1 MEEWKKIQKTYKI
14 RELIGITGMIMSF
27 VIGAIC
33 DWNVLVQ
40 SNILIPIDD
49 IEAFSLTIIQ
59 IQATVGTLIFTIIAL
74 ITLLTDN
81 SIEAKWKKQ
90 TEIGI
95 VKSKYCGLFF
105 KEFQELLDET
115 VVEELLD
122 ITNLYAFEAKINH
135 SPALIMNVTPIGAA
149 RENLI
154 GMVFEERISLDKNR
168 TSIIKL
174 CDDYANCF
182 YKTADTEEKAYKI
195 IIRYID
201 ELIEKSKE
209 EKSYYQH
216 DEEIVQ
222 LFLIVAK
229 MAKSSKSWLK
239 EFVENM
245 IVEYC
250 SGTSR
255 RDSVAEEILKAV
267 VKKCPLLFAMELPE
281 LACKSAETLWGQRVS
296 RKHFRYDGYDHN
308 NVRAYGL
315 SDNANHFDNNENG
328 VYNNTF
334 FWYVM
339 RCDFVKG
346 LEWAISFVN
355 NAVQTFAENKP
366 DEITNIEIFFPK
378 ENKKRVYLGNGW
390 LWMADIMEHN
400 LPVVLTDIVFVIKK
414 TVINSMRNSSES
426 AYIKG
431 LAEYVKNTIYE
442 KANNVLLLSII
453 EAIGMNYQKE
463 MPGYALEL
471 ASSMELIY
479 FDIYRSGEFISNPTK
494 ELLEKHIMLSM
505 GVPEIIRRY
514 IKNHNDAEYE
524 FIPNMVPKLRG
535 VDYWIRENKGNE
547 YQNKRSEIIQ
557 EYLYDG
563 KGGDLSEFDISNY
576 DIDLLCNIACCG
588 LDTEDEEF
596 AIVISSIVQCMIEI
610 WHKNCKEM
618 RAHEIIDTF
627 QEHKVSSY
635 FQREL
640 NIIGRNPEAV
650 YDILFK
656 RTDFSIFTR
665 DTLDFYEDVLSGFLV
680 SYVDGFR
687 EKGKRD
693 DIEKKIRI
701 LETYVNSIPE
711 DYVRNILEKRL
722 FLCKGRYSRW
732 DVNKVKA
739 EYSYKD
745 KCFLNVQIE
754 KYGSNHLNDV
764 LYTVYLLN
772 ISELLPEILTSI
784 SSCFTKAIRNSKE
797 QFAKEI
803 IDSQV
808 IVDMIILKSFIFYS
822 DEIKKDEKLINAYED
837 ILLALTEIRNEKA
850 AVLLDEFRIH

>member
-1 MEEWKKIQKTYKI
+1 MPHVIVKLWPGRNDEIKSNLAKRIAHTVAGELKVDMGDKLVGKHEHCYVEKKFKGNVYIITSCRTTDSSAFMKINTKYRIKTYEIPNLAKNEIDKVAKSYPIILSLQQNKKYSDLLCVPFYLNLIVSGGFVEENINDENNFRNLIWERIICLKDKCKKYGVLQSDVRKIVERIVFERASRFVVGVDSDIVDSDILEALKSEGIIVESRNKI
-14 RELIGITGMIMSF
+14 RLKYDIFEDICFERYIDKAFDACHGSYNVFFDEIEKIGRCIYRRYQIWISNKLF
-27 VIGAIC
+27 V
-33 DWNVLVQ
+33 Q
-40 SNILIPIDD
+40 
-49 IEAFSLTIIQ
+49 EAREKF
-59 IQATVGTLIFTIIAL
+59 VY
-74 ITLLTDN
+74 TLLTDN

-296 RKHFRYDGYDHN
+296 RKHFRYDG
-308 NVRAYGL
+308 
-315 SDNANHFDNNENG
+315 
-328 VYNNTF
+328 
-334 FWYVM
+334 
-339 RCDFVKG
+339 
-346 LEWAISFVN
+346 
-355 NAVQTFAENKP
+355 
-366 DEITNIEIFFPK
+366 
-378 ENKKRVYLGNGW
+378 
-390 LWMADIMEHN
+390 
-400 LPVVLTDIVFVIKK
+400 
-414 TVINSMRNSSES
+414 
-426 AYIKG
+426 
-431 LAEYVKNTIYE
+431 
-442 KANNVLLLSII
+442 
-453 EAIGMNYQKE
+453 
-463 MPGYALEL
+463 
-471 ASSMELIY
+471 
-479 FDIYRSGEFISNPTK
+479 
-494 ELLEKHIMLSM
+494 
-505 GVPEIIRRY
+505 
-514 IKNHNDAEYE
+514 
-524 FIPNMVPKLRG
+524 
-535 VDYWIRENKGNE
+535 
-547 YQNKRSEIIQ
+547 
-557 EYLYDG
+557 
-563 KGGDLSEFDISNY
+563 
-576 DIDLLCNIACCG
+576 
-588 LDTEDEEF
+588 
-596 AIVISSIVQCMIEI
+596 
-610 WHKNCKEM
+610 
-618 RAHEIIDTF
+618 
-627 QEHKVSSY
+627 
-635 FQREL
+635 
-640 NIIGRNPEAV
+640 
-650 YDILFK
+650 
-656 RTDFSIFTR
+656 
-665 DTLDFYEDVLSGFLV
+665 
-680 SYVDGFR
+680 
-687 EKGKRD
+687 
-693 DIEKKIRI
+693 
-701 LETYVNSIPE
+701 
-711 DYVRNILEKRL
+711 
-722 FLCKGRYSRW
+722 W

-772 ISELLPEILTSI
+772 ISELLPEILISI

>member
-1 MEEWKKIQKTYKI
+1 MCQYTSRFVVGVDSDIVDSDILEALKSEGIIVESRNKI
-14 RELIGITGMIMSF
+14 RLKYDIFEDICFERYIDKAFDACHGSYNVFFDEIEKIGRCIYRRYQIWISNKLF
-27 VIGAIC
+27 V
-33 DWNVLVQ
+33 Q
-40 SNILIPIDD
+40 
-49 IEAFSLTIIQ
+49 EAREKF
-59 IQATVGTLIFTIIAL
+59 VY
-74 ITLLTDN
+74 TLLTDN

-355 NAVQTFAENKP
+355 NAVQT
-366 DEITNIEIFFPK
+366 
-378 ENKKRVYLGNGW
+378 
-390 LWMADIMEHN
+390 
-400 LPVVLTDIVFVIKK
+400 
-414 TVINSMRNSSES
+414 
-426 AYIKG
+426 
-431 LAEYVKNTIYE
+431 
-442 KANNVLLLSII
+442 LS
-453 EAIGMNYQKE
+453 
-463 MPGYALEL
+463 
-471 ASSMELIY
+471 LI
-479 FDIYRSGEFISNPTK
+479 
-494 ELLEKHIMLSM
+494 HI
-505 GVPEIIRRY
+505 
-514 IKNHNDAEYE
+514 
-524 FIPNMVPKLRG
+524 
-535 VDYWIRENKGNE
+535 
-547 YQNKRSEIIQ
+547 
-557 EYLYDG
+557 
-563 KGGDLSEFDISNY
+563 
-576 DIDLLCNIACCG
+576 
-588 LDTEDEEF
+588 
-596 AIVISSIVQCMIEI
+596 
-610 WHKNCKEM
+610 
-618 RAHEIIDTF
+618 
-627 QEHKVSSY
+627 
-635 FQREL
+635 
-640 NIIGRNPEAV
+640 
-650 YDILFK
+650 
-656 RTDFSIFTR
+656 
-665 DTLDFYEDVLSGFLV
+665 
-680 SYVDGFR
+680 
-687 EKGKRD
+687 
-693 DIEKKIRI
+693 
-701 LETYVNSIPE
+701 
-711 DYVRNILEKRL
+711 
-722 FLCKGRYSRW
+722 
-732 DVNKVKA
+732 
-739 EYSYKD
+739 
-745 KCFLNVQIE
+745 
-754 KYGSNHLNDV
+754 
-764 LYTVYLLN
+764 
-772 ISELLPEILTSI
+772 
-784 SSCFTKAIRNSKE
+784 
-797 QFAKEI
+797 
-803 IDSQV
+803 
-808 IVDMIILKSFIFYS
+808 
-822 DEIKKDEKLINAYED
+822 
-837 ILLALTEIRNEKA
+837 
-850 AVLLDEFRIH
+850 